1 MTGVQ
6 NVYSQIFFSAFIIAK
21 KKKKRIAQK
30 FNRGLVTW
38 IIVIHVVKY
47 CRIVREKVNFS
58 VEEDTLNC

>member
-21 KKKKRIAQK
+21 KKKRIAQK

-38 IIVIHVVKY
+38 IIIIHVVKY

-58 VEEDTLNC
+58 VEEDTMNC